1 MKFLLSSQNVGDY
14 LGGLGLCTES
24 ERIQLQIEPVP
35 GKNFNMLVKFPDG
48 RKLLVKQER
57 FAGPNKAAGE
67 FVREARIQE
76 FFQEFPE
83 VGHIRPLLP
92 AVLHFDANNYIIVGK
107 YQDGYRDL
115 WDLYE
120 KENSF
125 PLAIAEAIGTQI
137 ATLHRDTFN
146 RHDYRDFLSQKCEG
160 VPQTAA
166 QYLADKLGR
175 VEPEIFGRLTSGLLK
190 LLALYQRYDS
200 LGQAVDELAGTFAPC
215 CLMHNDLKLN
225 NILLNADWEQCG
237 EGMVRF
243 IDWERSNW
251 GEPESDL
258 GTLIASYL
266 ILWLNSMIISRA
278 LSIEESLRLATVPLE
293 QIQPSIAALTQSYFN
308 TFPEIMQARPDFLRR
323 AVQFAGAG
331 LIMQTMPMIR
341 YQGALGNMGI
351 GMLQVA
357 KSLLCR
363 PEQSVPTIFGK
374 AMSPPLKDET
384 GERRREREHGAF
396 ASI

>member
-1 MKFLLSSQNVGDY
+1 MKFLLSSQNVADY
-14 LGGLGLCTES
+14 LGGLGLCAQE

-35 GKNFNMLVKFPDG
+35 AKNFNMLVKFPDG

-57 FAGPNKAAGE
+57 YGGDGKAAGE

-92 AVLHFDANNYIIVGK
+92 VVLHFDAKNYILVVK
-107 YQDGYRDL
+107 YQDGCRDL
-115 WDLYE
+115 SDLYG
-120 KENSF
+120 KANSF

-160 VPQTAA
+160 VPLIAV
-166 QYLADKLGR
+166 QYLADKLER
-175 VEPEIFGRLTSGLLK
+175 VEPEIFGQVPPDVLK
-190 LLALYQRYDS
+190 FIALYQRYDS
-200 LGQAVDELAGTFAPC
+200 LGQAVGELAGTFAPC

-243 IDWERSNW
+243 IDWERSDW
-251 GEPESDL
+251 GEPASDL

-266 ILWLNSMIISRA
+266 LLWLNSMVISRA
-278 LSIEESLRLATVPLE
+278 LSIEESLRLATIPLE

-308 TFPEIMQARPDFLRR
+308 TFPEILQARPDFLRR
-323 AVQFAGAG
+323 VVQFAGFG
-331 LIMQTMPMIR
+331 LIQQVMAMLQN
-341 YQGALGNMGI
+341 QASLGNMGI
-351 GMLQVA
+351 GVLQVA

-374 AMSPPLKDET
+374 AMSPTLKDET